1 MSIYHFSVKIISRG
15 QGKSS
20 VAAAAYRSGTKLIDE
35 RQGKTFDYHKSEVA
49 YSNIIIPP
57 NAPKEYKNREKL
69 WNAVEKIEKQS
80 NSATAREWEIAI
92 PNELDLEQAIS
103 LVENF
108 TQSLANEGICA
119 DCNIHW
125 KNGNHH
131 AHILGTTRP
140 LKPDGTWGEKERKS
154 YALDKQGKKIPII
167 DPETGQQKIGAR
179 GRKMWKR
186 ELVASN
192 DWNKRE
198 KLLEWRE
205 RWANMVNLTL
215 EQAKIAQKVDHRS
228 NITRGITD
236 TPTIHEGY
244 AARAIEKRGNI
255 ADRCEINRKIKQE
268 NAERQRIEQEIRQ
281 KTAEIAALEH
291 LEEEEREHDERL
303 ARLLKRRENAKT
315 LGRTTNRE
323 RATESQERTTRSQN
337 TANRAANSDN
347 QTTREYNNRAE
358 RFNQVLKRRERE
370 AAEARREREEAKR
383 RERELIEKE
392 RRARAKIEAERQKIA
407 EQRGRNNSF
416 ISPEQGF
423 SR

>member
-1 MSIYHFSVKIISRG
+1 MAIYHFSVKIISRG

-20 VAAAAYRSGTKLIDE
+20 VAAAAYRSGTKLKDE
-35 RQGKTFDYHKSEVA
+35 RQGKTFDYHKNEVI
-49 YSNIIIPP
+49 YSDIIIPP
-57 NAPKEYKNREKL
+57 NAPPEYKDREIL

-80 NSATAREWEIAI
+80 NAATAREWEIAI
-92 PNELDLEQAIS
+92 PQELNLEQSIS
-103 LVENF
+103 LVRNF
-108 TQSLANEGICA
+108 TQSLATEGICT

-154 YALDKQGKKIPII
+154 YALDEQGNKIPII

-205 RWANMVNLTL
+205 RWASMVNLAL
-215 EQAKIAQKVDHRS
+215 EQAQINQRVDHRS
-228 NITRGITD
+228 NSTRGITN

-255 ADRCEINRKIKQE
+255 ADRCEINRKIKQD
-268 NAERQRIEQEIRQ
+268 NAERQQIEQEIKQ
-281 KTAEIAALEH
+281 KTKEISALER
-291 LEEEEREHDERL
+291 LEEEREHDERL
-303 ARLLKRRENAKT
+303 AKLLQRRENART
-315 LGRTTNRE
+315 LGGLTNGKRTT
-323 RATESQERTTRSQN
+323 TSQN

-347 QTTREYNNRAE
+347 QTTREQNNRASRINKILE
-358 RFNQVLKRRERE
+358 RRERE
-370 AAEARREREEAKR
+370 LAENRRKREEAER
-383 RERELIEKE
+383 RERELIERE
-392 RRARAKIEAERQKIA
+392 RRAKAKIA
-407 EQRGRNNSF
+407 ESGERNNSF
-416 ISPEQGF
+416 IPPEQGF